1 MYIFSLQLLTAGKS
15 TDTDLDYKNNVLIR
29 AKDRG
34 GLWTVTPE
42 VHEMFS
48 CVETHFRQETHIVGR
63 QIDSKK
69 MVSYLLKDP
78 SVLFNY
84 NKLRNLTEVK
94 INKEVALNLLEH
106 LIILYIRVR
115 VFSMV
120 KDKREIHKIKSK
132 EKKLGSLRTG
142 IKKLTSSLEKR
153 SLKSIYT

>member
-1 MYIFSLQLLTAGKS
+1 
-15 TDTDLDYKNNVLIR
+15 
-29 AKDRG
+29 
-34 GLWTVTPE
+34 
-42 VHEMFS
+42 MFS

-94 INKEVALNLLEH
+94 INNEIALNLLEH
-106 LIILYIRVR
+106 LIMLYIRVR

-142 IKKLTSSLEKR
+142 IKKLTSSLEKGH
-153 SLKSIYT
+153 